1 MSFIPSFPS
10 LVLCFL
16 FAHSHPLFFASFLP
30 LLCICLPLLVLHQ
43 LNGILKTKLSI
54 FPHLLKWMGERTCV
68 PTRFLFSASSTN
80 RCWERLLVAAPAVAM
95 RLMKMCVN
103 QNSLSLKVRVLFIQN
118 TKHCWDVTFK
128 TGWKRKSRQKRQ
140 VPSRKI

>member
-1 MSFIPSFPS
+1 MQALRHVLYTLLSFLSS
-10 LVLCFL
+10 LLPVC
-16 FAHSHPLFFASFLP
+16 SFASSILSLLP
-30 LLCICLPLLVLHQ
+30 PSPLYLSSLAHLHQ
-43 LNGILKTKLSI
+43 LNGILKTRLSI
-54 FPHLLKWMGERTCV
+54 FPHLLKWMWERTCV

-118 TKHCWDVTFK
+118 TKHCWDVAFI
-128 TGWKRKSRQKRQ
+128 TGWKRK
-140 VPSRKI
+140 